1 MFTEEYDVI
10 IIPREICPIVISRLV
25 VLKASPDVVVSLS
38 VISSVIWLKKAM
50 HLNIDTFKINT
61 RTFEAK
67 LTKSGFGE
75 IEDFLNVFTSISIPL
90 NNVDSFRDLKCE
102 LNFMQDLISC

>member
-38 VISSVIWLKKAM
+38 VISSVI
-50 HLNIDTFKINT
+50 
-61 RTFEAK
+61 
-67 LTKSGFGE
+67 
-75 IEDFLNVFTSISIPL
+75 
-90 NNVDSFRDLKCE
+90 
-102 LNFMQDLISC
+102 